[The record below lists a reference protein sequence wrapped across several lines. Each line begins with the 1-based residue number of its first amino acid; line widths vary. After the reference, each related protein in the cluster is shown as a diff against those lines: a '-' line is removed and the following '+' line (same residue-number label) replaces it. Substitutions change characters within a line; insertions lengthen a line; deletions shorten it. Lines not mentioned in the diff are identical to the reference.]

1 MFALMKRLSRFLILS
16 AALLIGLQRPVWAR
30 SVVQTDQVRAEL
42 TAEYNTVAP
51 GESLWLAL
59 AFTIKPNWHTYW
71 RTPRDSGFPTSITWT
86 LPEGITA
93 GPLQWPP
100 PERLAYESLTNF
112 GYSNQVTMLTELT
125 VAPGVAPADVTL
137 KADATWLACSEIC
150 IPAASHCPLK
160 LRPVA
165 RARTRPPAPQL
176 PRPAPSCR
184 K

>member
-1 MFALMKRLSRFLILS
+1 MFAAMKRLIVLLTL
-16 AALLIGLQRPVWAR
+16 AALVSFGLQAKAD

-42 TAEYNTVAP
+42 AAEQTSVAP

-71 RTPRDSGFPTSITWT
+71 RTPGDSGFPTSITWT

-125 VAPGVAPADVTL
+125 VAPGVAPADVAGIREGL
-137 KADATWLACSEIC
+137 SG
-150 IPAASHCPLK
+150 PAQFRHGK
-160 LRPVA
+160 
-165 RARTRPPAPQL
+165 
-176 PRPAPSCR
+176 
-184 K
+184 